1 MTQHTHQIPALRLRT
16 ALAAS
21 VTGVALVLGGCASNL
36 GANEYERGQVGQ
48 VSRVESGVVI
58 ASRAIIIEGR
68 DPYLGGA
75 TGAVIGGVA
84 GSQVGGGDDERAI
97 AGVAGAVIGGIV
109 GSQVEKAAT
118 KKPGFAYT
126 VQLDKSGDI
135 VTITQGGDI
144 ALANGTPV
152 FVEYG
157 ARPRVI
163 PQAASVRY

>member
-1 MTQHTHQIPALRLRT
+1 MTQQPFMARPANKRS
-16 ALAAS
+16 AFAAS
-21 VTGVALVLGGCASNL
+21 ITAIALVLGGCASNL
-36 GANEYERGQVGQ
+36 GANEYDRGQVGQ
-48 VSRVESGVVI
+48 VSRVGAGVVV

-68 DPYLGGA
+68 DPYLGTA

-84 GSQVGGGDDERAI
+84 GSQVGGGSDERAI

-109 GSQVEKAAT
+109 GNQVEKSAT

-126 VQLDKSGDI
+126 VQLDKGGDL

-144 ALANGTPV
+144 AIANGTPV

-163 PQAASVRY
+163 PQAASIRY